1 MKIMKKAVALLMV
14 LVLFLGCIPWTEIPA
29 NASINVETFA
39 TVKAGETMVLVC
51 RGSTNAAR
59 TNLGIDTDGN
69 AVAHLTVYN
78 RDGTEDVTYIEGN
91 FTDAYYMLLGD
102 TKFELVVVYGTVIV
116 SGNYVFTS
124 APIVSI
130 ESNGCKGDHQIKPNL
145 KNAFLSAGDT
155 VDFFVSALK
164 SKNSKYHYYVEQ
176 DSEYDKD
183 KYEGGYYSDNEEVA
197 TVSKDGQITA
207 VGKGTANIYMVYK
220 FGFTSS
226 TQVRFYTTCQVKVV
240 GDFGIAE
247 AYEDYY
253 AEGNDKY
260 FRVIDLSKDDGYIDK
275 VDIQVDK
282 TYNTGNDSQMLITFP
297 DNFKEDVV
305 ISKEG
310 YIPQTLDV
318 GHYGSYNWVTL
329 HQTTEQTPV
338 ITSVL
343 GRSLDTDQWT
353 NLKLQSMN
361 IVSTDKAYY
370 IIDADVYWGDKIP
383 QEIWLQSGSVKIPM
397 EYGTTGAVALTKK
410 ISGGE
415 ETYICARSADGTTTK
430 TQILLNVMEPQT
442 YMITDFGED
451 GGLSATYTG
460 AQDGINQMPFSIK
473 LGGNLP
479 FEYTV
484 DADGKV
490 KGTIGV
496 NLAEETRTSTYYS
509 HIKEVVHDVKR
520 SSIADEFSRNKKVD
534 NLVNDLKKDGCD
546 IANTSG
552 SFAVQSSVVVLG
564 YAEGKL
570 VNGRFKA
577 DEVGVVVK
585 VSVGATITKQSIA
598 FVVPHYWELQIK
610 AELEL
615 PILGVNDAGIGKL
628 RFTMP
633 EVTFTIQVS
642 GGLHLGYAQTK
653 KLMDLGLVL
662 EATVKIEMPYG
673 GDFSDST
680 WTLDSQIKAVASL
693 GPFEINPGH
702 FDLVKDYKLY
712 EPDSKKPDV
721 EKSFTNQRMYTQMKR
736 NLSGGISLEVLNS
749 QEDGQYQILA
759 SDVYHD
765 ANPKVIQV
773 GDRKLMVWL
782 ADKTDRTAENRSCL
796 YYAFYD
802 PATDQ
807 WTTPKTVMDDGT
819 SDQSPSLQVID
830 GTVYLLWSKA
840 SRIFEEGETLSQ
852 TAQAYDIFCAQLD
865 TATDSFTSLVNVS
878 GNNGLYDAEP
888 MALNVDGTL
897 YVVWRQNSANDVF
910 GMEGTNSILFAC
922 QNDGQWT
929 NDVLAEGLGCLSGIA
944 VFEDQ
949 GKLNVYFAADTDGD
963 YGTDEDTEL
972 FSLYDGVM
980 TQITDN
986 DVADY
991 APFCFDGQIYYYEE
1005 DVLVGNDERI
1015 TPEYG
1020 ATGLTML
1027 KSDDGNVRVIL
1038 YTRPMDNN
1046 NVYAI
1051 MDDGHG
1057 WSDPV
1062 AVTDVQDRMITK
1074 FIAELREDQL
1084 VITAVARQQDENGE
1098 LTQSDIIRCIKALED
1113 DLELT
1118 DARIN
1123 AYTVTA
1129 EGTVVGTAQ
1138 VTNSGMTTVE
1148 YISITV
1154 SDEEG
1159 NALSVGDYE
1168 VLLQPGDSTEVNFL
1182 CDVADV
1188 VNRNMVVSVSGRD
1201 VVDLQSDNDSFTLE
1215 IYPQDISVE
1224 NVIAEMDS
1232 QGNTKVVAFVVN
1244 RGLVSLEDIEL
1255 QLHLD
1260 AEDGDVIGNASVAQ
1274 LEPGSSAMVT
1284 FTTDAVTEGQLVY
1297 VRATELEKENLFAN
1311 NAAFSLAQQ
1320 PQFLLLEEDIV
1331 EEPEGIP
1338 EQMEIGQSY
1347 CLMGND
1353 DDLESASS
1361 CFVPETSGYYQLQLL
1376 VFEEGRYPA
1385 EDGAS
1390 VYMYDGEYKRQYPV
1404 RTVND
1409 RYQEDALYYNDQ
1421 KQIYYLQAQ
1430 EEYSITFYLWDG
1442 HMLQVCWTAVEQIPP
1457 QKLSFTEDELS
1468 ITEGNAAFGGIEQ
1481 LELIYDPEGSFGKVE
1496 FTSSDETVVTVDD
1509 QGYLSGIKAGTA
1521 VITATV
1527 EGCEAAA
1534 QCTVTVEAINTT
1546 HLLENVT
1553 YESPA
1558 NVLYSFTPIKSGF
1571 HHVDY
1576 SGNNLF
1582 WYSPQ
1587 WDTISHENNDCYME
1601 AGKTYYLLLEY
1612 WYDENPALTIRR
1624 YPDLAM
1630 DRENVVQIPENQD
1643 AVFNVCPSETWQY
1656 AIYSV
1661 SDVDDWGSI
1670 YDRNMER
1677 LAYNDDYNG
1686 RNFRAEAYLEADT
1699 YYLLKVGTYSG
1710 EAGEVTL
1717 YAKQCAYLTALEL
1730 LSMPDRTQYVQG
1742 FAKNHFRTA
1751 GLELRFTWSDGTV
1764 KDWSADQDS
1773 EYFEGKWIEFDL
1785 DQLEQTGLVTIG
1797 YGDQKLDLQLNVIP
1811 NPVKSICLLQ
1821 NSHVVYYENAGGY
1834 YDYRTNDQGE
1844 EEEYYYYF
1852 TREPAGA
1859 LIQIQ
1864 YLDGTTKTASVHDV
1878 VDGYE
1883 VEWEVGQYEK
1893 PWVLGSDNQTVVSYL
1908 GHTCNLPVTVAKNP
1922 VLRLEI
1928 ASNTVQPMPENAYG
1942 SWSERYV
1949 SETDSWEPFYYY
1961 SFTMPDDVMVKI
1973 VFTDGTS
1980 RIVSLDEELYGF
1992 SFDWDYD
1999 QEGNPWTL
2007 GSQNYVNISFMGHE
2021 VQLPV
2026 TIVKNPLEKIELI
2039 SVPSRVYEYGD
2050 TRYGAMGYSNYQ
2062 LKTVDLTGLKMR
2074 LIYTDGTTETVT
2086 HADIQNGMLNGYKV
2100 KVDQWISFSGPGTR
2114 KINVEYLGQTVTFD
2128 LQVVASPVASLE
2140 ILKGPDKT
2148 HYQQYLYPFAAGT
2161 KVKIIYTDG
2170 TSRTVT
2176 ATDEN
2181 LSFRNGSFV
2190 MDVDGYELQFL
2201 AQKEF
2206 YADMEIDQV
2215 MTVVY
2220 RGVVVNSLQWFTFD
2234 ETWAEEISVSNVSA
2248 NGDGMQVNVT
2258 FSDGTKKEYVLQT
2271 ISWDSLSCWGY
2282 AKTSDGILN
2291 YGIFPQKTDGVLTG
2305 YGVSIFDEYI
2315 NVPLS
2320 AGVAVS
2326 GKMTSYGTTEA
2337 VMLELWKGSTLVQSI
2352 QTTDGSYAL
2361 DGISAGAYTLKVSK
2375 KNHVTRTYTLSV
2387 NTQSVTQ
2394 DVKICLLGDV
2404 TGDGRVNVGDTAK
2417 LYGHIK
2423 KTSPLTDEYVL
2434 LCADSSGD
2442 GRLNIG
2448 DVAKI
2453 YAHAK
2458 GSGKLW

>member
-1 MKIMKKAVALLMV
+1 MELYNKFTTNLGGTIMKIMKKAVALLMV

-78 RDGTEDVTYIEGN
+78 RDGTEDVTYIEGD

-164 SKNSKYHYYVEQ
+164 SENSKYHYYVEQ

-183 KYEGGYYSDNEEVA
+183 EYEGGYYSDNEEVA
-197 TVSKDGQITA
+197 TVSSTGQITA

-260 FRVIDLSKDDGYIDK
+260 FRIIDLSKDDGYIDK

-297 DNFKEDVV
+297 DDFKEDVV

-310 YIPQTLDV
+310 YISQTLDV

-442 YMITDFGED
+442 YMITDFGEG

-496 NLAEETRTSTYYS
+496 NLAEETRTATYYS

-721 EKSFTNQRMYTQMKR
+721 EKSLTNQRMYTQMKR
-736 NLSGGISLEVLNS
+736 NLSGGVSLEVLNS
-749 QEDGQYQILA
+749 QKDGQYQILA
-759 SDVYHD
+759 SDVYND

-773 GDRKLMVWL
+773 GDRELMVWL

-807 WTTPKTVMDDGT
+807 WTTPKAVMDDGT

-949 GKLNVYFAADTDGD
+949 GKLNVYLAADTDGD

-1005 DVLVGNDERI
+1005 DILVGNDERI

-1098 LTQSDIIRCIKALED
+1098 LTQSDIIRCTKALED

-1148 YISITV
+1148 HISITV

-1159 NALSVGDYE
+1159 NTLSVGDYE

-1201 VVDLQSDNDSFTLE
+1201 VVDLQNDNDSFKLE

-1232 QGNTKVVAFVVN
+1232 QGNTRVVAFVVN

-1260 AEDGDVIGNASVAQ
+1260 AEDGAVIGNASVAQ

-1284 FTTDAVTEGQLVY
+1284 FTTDAVTEGQLIY
-1297 VRATELEKENLFAN
+1297 VCAAELEKENLFAN
-1311 NAAFSLAQQ
+1311 NAAFSVAKK
-1320 PQFLLLEEDIV
+1320 PQFLLLEEDTV

-1376 VFEEGRYPA
+1376 FFEEGRYPA
-1385 EDGAS
+1385 ENGGSA
-1390 VYMYDGEYKRQYPV
+1390 YMYDGEINRQNPI
-1404 RTVND
+1404 RTLND

-1442 HMLQVCWTAVEQIPP
+1442 HMLQVCWTDVEQIPP

-1481 LELIYDPEGSFGKVE
+1481 LELIYDPEESFGKVE

-1527 EGCEAAA
+1527 DGCEAVA

-1558 NVLYSFTPIKSGF
+1558 NVLYSFTPTKSGF

-1576 SGNNLF
+1576 SGDNLL

-1601 AGKTYYLLLEY
+1601 AGKTYYLLLEH

-1661 SDVDDWGSI
+1661 SEVDDWGSI
-1670 YDRNMER
+1670 YDLNMKR
-1677 LAYNDDYNG
+1677 LAYNDDYDG
-1686 RNFRAEAYLEADT
+1686 MNFRAEAYLEAGT

-1710 EAGEVTL
+1710 EAGEVTI
-1717 YAKQCAYLTALEL
+1717 YAKQCADPTSIEV
-1730 LSMPDRTQYVQG
+1730 LSMPDRTQYIQG
-1742 FAKNHFRTA
+1742 IAEEYFRTT

-1764 KDWSADQDS
+1764 KDWSADRDS

-1785 DQLEQTGLVTIG
+1785 DQLEQTGLVTIC
-1797 YGDQKLDLQLNVIP
+1797 YGDQKLDLQLDLIP
-1811 NPVKSICLLQ
+1811 
-1821 NSHVVYYENAGGY
+1821 
-1834 YDYRTNDQGE
+1834 
-1844 EEEYYYYF
+1844 
-1852 TREPAGA
+1852 
-1859 LIQIQ
+1859 
-1864 YLDGTTKTASVHDV
+1864 
-1878 VDGYE
+1878 
-1883 VEWEVGQYEK
+1883 
-1893 PWVLGSDNQTVVSYL
+1893 
-1908 GHTCNLPVTVAKNP
+1908 NP

-1942 SWSERYV
+1942 FWSERYV
-1949 SETDSWEPFYYY
+1949 SETDSWEAFYCYR
-1961 SFTMPDDVMVKI
+1961 FEMPDDVMVKV

-1980 RIVSLDEELYGF
+1980 RIVSWKEYINGYGF
-1992 SFDWDYD
+1992 GWHYD
-1999 QEGNPWTL
+1999 QGSKPWTL

-2050 TRYGAMGYSNYQ
+2050 TRYGTMSYGRYQ
-2062 LKTVDLTGLKMR
+2062 LETVDLTGLKMR

-2086 HADIQNGMLNGYKV
+2086 HADIQNGMFNGYQV
-2100 KVDQWISFSGPGTR
+2100 KVDQWISFSGPETR

-2140 ILKGPDKT
+2140 ILKGPDKI
-2148 HYQQYLYPFAAGT
+2148 HYQQHLYPFAAGT

-2170 TSRTVT
+2170 TSKTVT

-2215 MTVVY
+2215 MKVVY

-2326 GKMTSYGTTEA
+2326 GKMTSYGATEA
-2337 VMLELWKGSTLVQSI
+2337 VTLELWQGSTLVQSI

-2361 DGISAGAYTLKVSK
+2361 DGISAGEYTLKVSK